1 MQPSPSLAAE
11 VLPKPLYQAIQHVF
25 AHCGEGVALVGG
37 TAIAGF
43 YAGHGRSD
51 DMDLFT
57 RDKISLRAAVLAV
70 KSLKSIGAQI
80 AEESQTPLYYHA
92 VCRLAGHTF
101 TADAVLD
108 ENLFRVGKFVKVAPG
123 ILVATLD
130 TLLAMKVATLV
141 SRSSEKDFFDLKWL
155 MEQCPHHT
163 LDQLIEMAVKIDGG
177 VSAENMLASVGGATL
192 RESACD
198 FSLDPKVGPA
208 KIHEELEAGRQA
220 WIGKLQKYLRDAS
233 PPAIAALTKEMKR
246 RK

>member
-1 MQPSPSLAAE
+1 MEPSPSLAAE

-43 YAGHGRSD
+43 YAGHRRSD

-57 RDKISLRAAVLAV
+57 RSEVSLRAAVLAV

-92 VCRLAGHTF
+92 VCRLGGHTF

-108 ENLFRVGKFVKVAPG
+108 ENLFRVGEFVKATPG
-123 ILVATLD
+123 ILVATLH
-130 TLLAMKVATLV
+130 TLLAMKVATVV
-141 SRSSEKDFFDLKWL
+141 SRCSEKDLFDLKWL
-155 MEQCPHHT
+155 RGKYPHHT
-163 LDQLIEMAVKIDGG
+163 LAQLIEMAAKIDGG
-177 VSAENMLASVGGATL
+177 VNAENMLASLGGATL

-198 FSLDPKVGPA
+198 FSLDPKAAPA
-208 KIHEELEAGRQA
+208 RIFREIEAERWA
-220 WIGKLQKYLRDAS
+220 WVGKLQAYLKAAP
-233 PPAIAALTKEMKR
+233 PPAIAALMKEMKR